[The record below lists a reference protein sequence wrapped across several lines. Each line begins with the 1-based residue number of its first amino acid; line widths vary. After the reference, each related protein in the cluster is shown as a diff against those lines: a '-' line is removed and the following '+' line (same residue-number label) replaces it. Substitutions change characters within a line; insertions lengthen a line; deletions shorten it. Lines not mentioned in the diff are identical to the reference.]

1 VDNRAVADLS
11 FGPHTAT
18 PSELEERLDADRRGS
33 PYLLYRDGAGRQL
46 ILALA
51 ERGDRLTLGRDA
63 LSDVPLSWDAEVS
76 RAHAQLERVGAE
88 WAIVDDGLSRNGT
101 FVNGERLHG
110 RRRLAH
116 GDVLRC
122 GDTVLLFRAPLA
134 ASDVT
139 VPAGSAP
146 PPVISEAQRRVLIAL
161 CRPFRDGGAFATP
174 ASNQQIADE
183 LVVSTEAV
191 KTHIRALFQRLSVE
205 DLPQHHKR
213 VRLVELAFQHGLVA
227 PRDLDEPPR
236 R

>member
-1 VDNRAVADLS
+1 M
-11 FGPHTAT
+11 
-18 PSELEERLDADRRGS
+18 DADRRGT
-33 PYLLYRDGAGRQL
+33 PYVLYRDGGGHQRITTLGDGA
-46 ILALA
+46 
-51 ERGDRLTLGRDA
+51 DRLTLGRDV
-63 LSDVPLSWDAEVS
+63 LSDIPLSWDAEVS
-76 RAHAQLERVGAE
+76 RAHAQLERVGSQ
-88 WAIVDDGLSRNGT
+88 WAVVDDGLSRNGT

-139 VPAGSAP
+139 VAAGNAP
-146 PPVISEAQRRVLIAL
+146 PPVISDAQRRVLIAL

-174 ASNQQIADE
+174 ASNQQIAAE

-191 KTHIRALFQRLSVE
+191 KTHVRALFQRLGVE

-213 VRLVELAFQHGLVA
+213 VRLVELAFQHGLVT
-227 PRDLDEPPR
+227 PRDLDGGAR